1 MDRSGTW
8 KRISRNWGLYLLLLP
23 ALVLLIL
30 FAYKPMYG
38 VVIAFKNYKNS
49 LGILGSPWA
58 DPLFKNFQRFFNS
71 YQCETT
77 IRNTLRLSLYS
88 LAVGFPIP
96 IILALMINQISAM
109 RFRRTFQTILYLPH
123 FISTV
128 VMVGLLL
135 IWLSPSSG
143 LVGAFYRLLGKDA
156 PNVDALQH
164 AATNRRD
171 TAVAAKKA
179 AEEEAARQVEE
190 QRKAAARHIE
200 AQTFSVDLPE
210 YWDGRVTAEVDGDA
224 IGLYST
230 AFPDKELGYLAMKNE
245 PYGNAG
251 DIECGRIRD
260 IKLDEN
266 HYVKLVIYRWAF
278 DAGQDHLLKA
288 AYRLNLC
295 SDDAAREIVDLQS
308 LGTISYDSILA
319 EIVAANDPTVAAVC
333 WPDDIF
339 ANALAPTVKLL

>member
-1 MDRSGTW
+1 MNRSGTW

-23 ALVLLIL
+23 SLVLLIL

-58 DPLFKNFQRFFNS
+58 EPLFKNFQRFFNS
-71 YQCETT
+71 YQCEAT

-96 IILALMINQISAM
+96 IILALMINQITAM

-156 PNVDALQH
+156 PNVMTSASGFPSIYVWSDVWQHSGWDSIVFLAALSSIDPTLDE
-164 AATNRRD
+164 AATVDGATRWQKMRYIDLPLLMATACIMLILRAGNLMNVGFEKVFLMQNDLNMSTSEIIATYVYKMGLRNSQYAVS
-171 TAVAAKKA
+171 TAVNLFNNL
-179 AEEEAARQVEE
+179 VNFVLLLLVNCVT
-190 QRKAAARHIE
+190 RK
-200 AQTFSVDLPE
+200 
-210 YWDGRVTAEVDGDA
+210 
-224 IGLYST
+224 
-230 AFPDKELGYLAMKNE
+230 LGE
-245 PYGNAG
+245 T
-251 DIECGRIRD
+251 
-260 IKLDEN
+260 
-266 HYVKLVIYRWAF
+266 
-278 DAGQDHLLKA
+278 
-288 AYRLNLC
+288 
-295 SDDAAREIVDLQS
+295 S
-308 LGTISYDSILA
+308 L
-319 EIVAANDPTVAAVC
+319 
-333 WPDDIF
+333 F
-339 ANALAPTVKLL
+339 

>member
-58 DPLFKNFQRFFNS
+58 EPLFKNFQRFFNS
-71 YQCETT
+71 YQCEAT

-96 IILALMINQISAM
+96 IILALMINQITAM

-156 PNVDALQH
+156 PNVMTSASGFPSIYVWSDIWQH
-164 AATNRRD
+164 AGCDSIVFLAALSSIDPTLYEAATVDGATRWQKMRYIDLPLLMATACIMLILRAGNLMNVGFEKVFLMQNDLNMSTSEIIATYVYKMGLRNSQYAVS
-171 TAVAAKKA
+171 TAVNLFNNLINFGLLLL
-179 AEEEAARQVEE
+179 VNCIT
-190 QRKAAARHIE
+190 RK
-200 AQTFSVDLPE
+200 
-210 YWDGRVTAEVDGDA
+210 
-224 IGLYST
+224 
-230 AFPDKELGYLAMKNE
+230 LGE
-245 PYGNAG
+245 T
-251 DIECGRIRD
+251 
-260 IKLDEN
+260 
-266 HYVKLVIYRWAF
+266 
-278 DAGQDHLLKA
+278 
-288 AYRLNLC
+288 
-295 SDDAAREIVDLQS
+295 S
-308 LGTISYDSILA
+308 L
-319 EIVAANDPTVAAVC
+319 
-333 WPDDIF
+333 W
-339 ANALAPTVKLL
+339 